1 MKKLLVILVI
11 LGVLGGAGYYV
22 YSQVLYPRERRACIR
37 MGELC
42 GGKSLGDAGLARCE
56 GAFKQLYKMGGKG
69 RTNDAVKC
77 ILQSRSCMR
86 AAGCMGGVSLGIT
99 KDFFD
104 GLRGVLK

>member
-1 MKKLLVILVI
+1 MKKLLVLLVI
-11 LGVLGGAGYYV
+11 LGVLGGAGYYI
-22 YSQVLYPRERRACIR
+22 YSQVLYPKERRACIR

-42 GGKSLGDAGLARCE
+42 GGKELGGKGLERCE
-56 GAFKQLYKMGGKG
+56 AAFQQLYKMGGKG
-69 RTNDAVKC
+69 RTNDAVECVLKS
-77 ILQSRSCMR
+77 QNCMR